1 MAFWVIPEEEQLDA
15 RWDVYLFAILVRG
28 LF

>member
-1 MAFWVIPEEEQLDA
+1 MAFWVIPEEVQLDA
-15 RWDVYLFAILVRG
+15 RRDVYLFAILVRG